1 MEPWVLVRA
10 GVAGVLGALIVVGA
24 VYLGRT
30 AATPGP
36 RVLREIRLVS
46 NPTLVPS
53 SVAAVATPSP
63 IPAEAPSPVAVASPV
78 APLRVRVM
86 GAGVDEVNLRAEP
99 SLSGARLK
107 GLFDGA
113 ELELLGEDVE
123 ADGRTWRNVRDPTDR
138 SEGWVAAEFL
148 DPGG

>member
-10 GVAGVLGALIVVGA
+10 GVAGMLGALIVVGA

-30 AATPGP
+30 SATPGP
-36 RVLREIRLVS
+36 TVLREIRLVS
-46 NPTLVPS
+46 NPTPVPG
-53 SVAAVATPSP
+53 SVAAVATPGL
-63 IPAEAPSPVAVASPV
+63 IPAVAPSPVAAASPV
-78 APLRVRVM
+78 AAPHVRVV
-86 GAGVDEVNLRAEP
+86 GAGADEVNLRAEP

-107 GLFDGA
+107 GLSDDM

-123 ADGRTWRNVRDPTDR
+123 ADGRTWRRVRDPTDR

-148 DPGG
+148 DPGE

>member
-10 GVAGVLGALIVVGA
+10 GVAGTLGVLIVVGA

-30 AATPGP
+30 SATPGP

-63 IPAEAPSPVAVASPV
+63 IPAVAPSPVPVASPV
-78 APLRVRVM
+78 APLRVRVV